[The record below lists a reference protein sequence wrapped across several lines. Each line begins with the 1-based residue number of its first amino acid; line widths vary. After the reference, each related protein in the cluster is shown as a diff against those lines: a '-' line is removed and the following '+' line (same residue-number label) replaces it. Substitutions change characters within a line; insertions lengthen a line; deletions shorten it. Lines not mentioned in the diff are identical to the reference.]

1 MNALPVFVEVSV
13 RRLLHGFFELGLR
26 LVLLVH
32 GSLEKLFGV
41 LLAHLAALLLVVV
54 LLLVIVVLVFILI
67 IVLSV
72 FILVL
77 VFVLV
82 VVLVLLVVSVLSSVL
97 FLLLLHLLAE
107 DVVVASVG
115 MVGVQT
121 QTIFISFDD
130 IVIVFQRLPSHSLI
144 IFDL

>member
-1 MNALPVFVEVSV
+1 MFLQLINECVTSFC
-13 RRLLHGFFELGLR
+13 RGFGSTVAAWLFELGLR

-97 FLLLLHLLAE
+97 FLFFCICL
-107 DVVVASVG
+107 
-115 MVGVQT
+115 
-121 QTIFISFDD
+121 
-130 IVIVFQRLPSHSLI
+130 QRT
-144 IFDL
+144 